1 MNKMNWLI
9 DQIFTLIG
17 LGFFLFLVAAVFAP
31 LESLGW
37 WAGWSGRP
45 KRLEEIMEG
54 NILPADDQ
62 SPTPEAESY
71 VVYLSGIGVASADG
85 LAPDEIDFINQLKGL
100 MPEAKV
106 ITDVFPYSVNNNP
119 LTGQRILTPLWNQVR
134 KIQAKNPDS
143 LVAIATINIRNM
155 LQVLV
160 SADPRYGPIY
170 SVGVAEEIARSLAN
184 HGYRLGSQKPI
195 YLIGFSGG
203 GQISVGATPYLSP
216 MIKAPVYVLSIGGVI
231 SDDPGIKHVGHLRHF
246 YGRKDPFQKL
256 GDILWSGR
264 WPVMGQSAWNR
275 AKAQGRISMVDL
287 GPMAHNL
294 YGGYYDV
301 RVKLPDGR
309 NHCVATAEAVRE
321 AILSIDS
328 ATKPSRFRSGEQI

>member
-1 MNKMNWLI
+1 MNWLI

-17 LGFFLFLVAAVFAP
+17 LGLFLLLVAAVIAP

-37 WAGWSGRP
+37 WAGWSGKP

-54 NILPADDQ
+54 NIVTATNQPSAL
-62 SPTPEAESY
+62 EAETY
-71 VVYLSGIGVASADG
+71 VVYLSGIGVVSADG
-85 LAPDEIDFINQLKGL
+85 LAPDEVDFINQLEAI
-100 MPEAKV
+100 MPEAEI

-134 KIQAKNPDS
+134 KIQAKNPNNPAA
-143 LVAIATINIRNM
+143 LITINFRNL

-170 SVGVAEEIARSLAN
+170 SVGVAEEVARSLAN
-184 HGYRLGSQKPI
+184 HGYRLGSQKPV

-203 GQISVGATPYLSP
+203 GQISVGTTPYLSP

-246 YGRKDPFQKL
+246 YGGKDPFQKL

-264 WPVMGQSAWNR
+264 WPVMGQSAWNQ

-287 GPMAHNL
+287 GPMAHNS

-301 RVKLPDGR
+301 RVKLPDGK
-309 NHCVATAEAVRE
+309 NHCVATAEAVRD
-321 AILSIDS
+321 AILSIDR
-328 ATKPSRFRSGEQI
+328 AIKPSSTSV

>member
-1 MNKMNWLI
+1 MNWLI

-17 LGFFLFLVAAVFAP
+17 LGLFLLLVAAVFAP

-37 WAGWSGRP
+37 WAGWSGKP
-45 KRLEEIMEG
+45 KRLEELVEG
-54 NILPADDQ
+54 EVVAAADQPPAPD
-62 SPTPEAESY
+62 AETY
-71 VVYLSGIGVASADG
+71 VVYLSGIGVVSADG
-85 LAPDEIDFINQLKGL
+85 LAPDEVDFIDQLEAI
-100 MPEAKV
+100 MPKAKI

-134 KIQAKNPDS
+134 KIQDKNPNNPAA
-143 LVAIATINIRNM
+143 LLTINLRNL

-170 SVGVAEEIARSLAN
+170 SVGVAEEIARSLAR
-184 HGYRLGSQKPI
+184 HGYRLGSQKPV

-246 YGRKDPFQKL
+246 YGEKDPFQKL

-264 WPVMGQSAWNR
+264 WPIMGQSAWNR

-287 GPMAHNL
+287 GPMAHNS

-301 RVKLPDGR
+301 RVKLPDGK
-309 NHCVATAEAVRE
+309 NYCVATAEAVRE
-321 AILSIDS
+321 AILSIDGTAKNSTAS
-328 ATKPSRFRSGEQI
+328 A

>member
-1 MNKMNWLI
+1 MNWLI

-17 LGFFLFLVAAVFAP
+17 LGLFLLLVAAVFAP

-37 WAGWSGRP
+37 WAGWSGKP
-45 KRLEEIMEG
+45 KRLEELMEG
-54 NILPADDQ
+54 EVVATAGQ
-62 SPTPEAESY
+62 SSAPEAETY
-71 VVYLSGIGVASADG
+71 VVYLSGIGVVSADG
-85 LAPDEIDFINQLKGL
+85 LAPDEVDFIDQLEAI
-100 MPEAKV
+100 MPKAKI

-134 KIQAKNPDS
+134 KIQDKNPNNPAA
-143 LVAIATINIRNM
+143 LLTINLRNL

-170 SVGVAEEIARSLAN
+170 SVGVAEEIARSLAR
-184 HGYRLGSQKPI
+184 HGYRLGSQKPV

-246 YGRKDPFQKL
+246 YGEKDPFQKL

-264 WPVMGQSAWNR
+264 WPIMGQSAWNR

-287 GPMAHNL
+287 GPMAHNS

-301 RVKLPDGR
+301 RVKLPDGK
-309 NHCVATAEAVRE
+309 NYCVATADAVRE
-321 AILSIDS
+321 AIMSIDRTAKSSTAS
-328 ATKPSRFRSGEQI
+328 A

>member
-1 MNKMNWLI
+1 MNWLI
-9 DQIFTLIG
+9 DQIFALIG
-17 LGFFLFLVAAVFAP
+17 LGLFLLLVAAVFAP

-37 WAGWSGRP
+37 WAGWSGKP

-54 NILPADDQ
+54 DVVAATDQ
-62 SPTPEAESY
+62 PSALEAETY
-71 VVYLSGIGVASADG
+71 VVYLSGIGVVSADG
-85 LAPDEIDFINQLKGL
+85 LAPDEVDFIGQLKAI
-100 MPEAKV
+100 MPEAEI

-134 KIQAKNPDS
+134 KIQAKNPNNPAA
-143 LVAIATINIRNM
+143 LITINFRNL

-184 HGYRLGSQKPI
+184 HGYRLGSGKPV

-203 GQISVGATPYLSP
+203 GQISVGTTPYLSP
-216 MIKAPVYVLSIGGVI
+216 MIKAPIYVLSIGGVI

-246 YGRKDPFQKL
+246 YGGKDPFQKL

-301 RVKLPDGR
+301 RVKLPNGK
-309 NHCVATAEAVRE
+309 NHCVATAEAVRD
-321 AILSIDS
+321 AILSIDN
-328 ATKPSRFRSGEQI
+328 AVKPFVTSV